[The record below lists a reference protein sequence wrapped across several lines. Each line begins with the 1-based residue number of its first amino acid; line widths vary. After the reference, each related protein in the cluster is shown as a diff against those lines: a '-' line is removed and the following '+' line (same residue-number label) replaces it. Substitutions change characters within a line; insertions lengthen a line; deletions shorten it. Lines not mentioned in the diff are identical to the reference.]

1 MSSRSEHKA
10 VVKKAVAQYRERHPM
25 LVEAT
30 KTFTEMVEG
39 LLDDAGIN
47 YLSVTG
53 RTKSVE
59 SFKGKAGRLDGGV
72 PRYPNPIEDITDAI
86 GVRVITYVQSD
97 VTAVADLLAQELAVL
112 DDRDLGLETARA
124 GRWGYASRHLLV
136 AVDASRTVPP
146 AHESLRRLS
155 ASVQIRTVLQ
165 HAWAEFEHDIRY
177 KGTVPDEYASDLD
190 RRFTLAAGLLELADR
205 EFSAIRDRLLV
216 AIPAEPEQEET
227 PAHAQIGSQD
237 LARYLATKY
246 ADAGWSRTDH
256 YAWVSGLLQELGIT
270 TVEALDEV
278 LAPVDSAEVTARM
291 GYKYPPGAVRR
302 LDDAL
307 LASFRER
314 YVELAGNAH
323 RRAALEG
330 RLEKLRS

>member
-1 MSSRSEHKA
+1 MSTRIEHQA
-10 VVKKAVAQYRERHPM
+10 VVERAVDEYRERHSR

-30 KTFTEMVEG
+30 GRYIEMVQA

-47 YLSVTG
+47 YLNVSG

-59 SFKGKAGRLDGGV
+59 SFKGKAERIVDGV
-72 PRYPNPIEDITDAI
+72 PLHPNPIEDITDGI
-86 GVRVITYVQSD
+86 GVRVITYVQAD

-136 AVDASRTVPP
+136 AVDASRVVPHP
-146 AHESLRRLS
+146 YEPLRRLT

-177 KGTVPDEYASDLD
+177 KGVVPDEHAFDLD

-205 EFSAIRDRLLV
+205 EFSAIRARLQV
-216 AIPAEPEQEET
+216 AIPDEPEPEET
-227 PAHAQIGSQD
+227 PAHPQIGAQD
-237 LARYLATKY
+237 LAKYLAGTY
-246 ADAGWSRTDH
+246 SDAGWSRTDH
-256 YAWVSGLLQELGIT
+256 YTWVSGLLQELGIT
-270 TVEALDEV
+270 TVEALDAV
-278 LAPVDSAEVTARM
+278 LTTVDSAEVTSRM

-307 LASFRER
+307 LAAFGDR
-314 YVELAGNAH
+314 YVDLAGNAH

-330 RLEKLRS
+330 RLTKLRG